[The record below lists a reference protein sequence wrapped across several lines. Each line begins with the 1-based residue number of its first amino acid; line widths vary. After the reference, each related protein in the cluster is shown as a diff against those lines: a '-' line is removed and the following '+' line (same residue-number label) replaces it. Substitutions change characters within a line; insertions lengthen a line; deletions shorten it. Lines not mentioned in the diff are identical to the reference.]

1 MSETGAARDYAWAF
15 KCLLQQQGSMAKGSA
30 KMQLLVKTARSRI
43 DAFVRLPEFKRVGL
57 TEDSQSAPQSSSSG
71 IGSGNWVRTPSQSAP
86 QSSSSGVGSGNWV
99 RTPKVGAKS
108 SAIRVKRGAST
119 PTVAK
124 KVIKFAMKRFRLS
137 AKTSAVKKSPEDI
150 ETASSVKAAK
160 QEPDQPRRWKRLLH
174 GKKKLVHVCTNAKA
188 AQLGSA
194 TSKAKQVGKTY
205 KAFKVKRDA
214 GRARK
219 EVVSLASPQ
228 KSNAQISPETSP
240 EARALSK
247 SVGPS
252 ATGRI
257 APSKQSTLA
266 FHSVHKPTEVL
277 VGSAVESAIQATT
290 TPPKVKRSAANPL
303 STSKSS
309 EKPLFWTGL
318 DILDRVVAHS
328 LINSADLNG
337 LHGTVTG
344 YKADRVIVTFDDVF
358 AGERALKPSSLK
370 ILPVVADDTKSAHD
384 VLLQSGGS
392 REATKQP
399 KAEKKQQKETTKS
412 NAYDALKIE
421 LARKKLKFN
430 TSDGQSLAA
439 SIVWAKEE
447 EEESKEEPKDPCVG
461 AAVNFKGFHGCTVAK
476 VLGDGW
482 IDVEVPELGH
492 YKADRDTWSL
502 KLELCE
508 ESEPDAIQ
516 DIAEQRLPAMPLV
529 RAGA

>member
-30 KMQLLVKTARSRI
+30 KMQFLVKTARSRI
-43 DAFVRLPEFKRVGL
+43 EQFVRLPEFKRVGL
-57 TEDSQSAPQSSSSG
+57 TEDSQSAPQSSSIG

-86 QSSSSGVGSGNWV
+86 QSSSRGVGSGNWV

-108 SAIRVKRGAST
+108 SAISVKRGAST

-137 AKTSAVKKSPEDI
+137 AKVSAVKKSPEDI

-160 QEPDQPRRWKRLLH
+160 QEPDRPRRWKRLLH

-188 AQLGSA
+188 AQLRSA

-228 KSNAQISPETSP
+228 KSNARISPETSP
-240 EARALSK
+240 EAGALSK

-252 ATGRI
+252 ATVRI

-277 VGSAVESAIQATT
+277 VGSAVESGIQATT

-309 EKPLFWTGL
+309 QKPLFMTGL

-370 ILPVVADDTKSAHD
+370 ILP
-384 VLLQSGGS
+384 
-392 REATKQP
+392 
-399 KAEKKQQKETTKS
+399 AEKKQQKETTKS

-430 TSDGQSLAA
+430 TSGGQSLAA

-447 EEESKEEPKDPCVG
+447 EEESKEEPEDPCVG

-508 ESEPDAIQ
+508 ESEPNSKNDQIK
-516 DIAEQRLPAMPLV
+516 LS
-529 RAGA
+529 